1 MAVEL
6 YLKVERGGFLD
17 DVDVDQI
24 CPEPDHFVLDVV
36 DGGAENVLVGLHALL
51 LIPDS
56 YIIIAKLAD
65 FVFYNIEQNTNNIS
79 GFCFL

>member
-51 LIPDS
+51 LVPD
-56 YIIIAKLAD
+56 
-65 FVFYNIEQNTNNIS
+65 
-79 GFCFL
+79 